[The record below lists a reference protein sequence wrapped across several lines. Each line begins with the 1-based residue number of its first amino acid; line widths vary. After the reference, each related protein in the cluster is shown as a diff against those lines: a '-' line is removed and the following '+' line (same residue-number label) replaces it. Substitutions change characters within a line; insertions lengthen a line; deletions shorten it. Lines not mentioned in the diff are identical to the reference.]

1 MPDIHLLV
9 FDVTCPHCAK
19 KFDSAAASL
28 CGCVTPTPTLVCQR
42 CKRCACDVRAGVA
55 DSVTTSAQ
63 FAKIKEA
70 RIALA
75 GYDLRAGVREDLP
88 RPLILVADDDPLILR
103 ATVRILSTL
112 AGSIVTAADGRSAL
126 ELALRYE
133 PDLVVSD
140 AMMPGLDG
148 REFCRQLKSRPAT
161 CGVKVI
167 VMTSLYKG
175 ARYKDEAIRS
185 FGVDDYLNKPVDP
198 ATLLAAAERQLDGI
212 ATASTRASL
221 RQASA

>member
-9 FDVTCPHCAK
+9 FDVTCPQCAK

-42 CKRCACDVRAGVA
+42 CKRCACGLRPDAA
-55 DSVTTSAQ
+55 DSATATAQ
-63 FAKIKEA
+63 FAKIKQA
-70 RIALA
+70 RAALA
-75 GYDLRAGVREDLP
+75 GYDLSAGVREDLP

-103 ATVRILSTL
+103 ATVRILSAV
-112 AGSIVTAADGRSAL
+112 AGSIITAADGRSAL
-126 ELALRYE
+126 ELALRYS
-133 PDLVVSD
+133 PDVVVSD

-148 REFCRQLKSRPAT
+148 RELCKELKSRPGT
-161 CGVKVI
+161 SGVKVI

-175 ARYKDEAIRS
+175 ARYKDEAIRT
-185 FGVDDYLNKPVDP
+185 FGVDDYLSKPVEP

-212 ATASTRASL
+212 ATASIRDSLRRAS
-221 RQASA
+221 A